1 MPRIGRSGFLG
12 ISRGQARAGTV
23 PQVHSGLV
31 GDGVARGPV
40 GLEGLP
46 GQGVQGDGATGM
58 QRALKSA

>member
-23 PQVHSGLV
+23 SRVHPGLV
-31 GDGVARGPV
+31 DAVARGPV

-46 GQGVQGDGATGM
+46 GQGEQGDGATGT
-58 QRALKSA
+58 QRALKFA